1 MHAMGAATV
10 VDMRAIAVNGEKN
23 RTRARAAIKVA
34 YSETERD
41 SSDDVP
47 EQKVLPGGER
57 ERPRA
62 LISLSPLSTLNVPRI
77 TVFRTVERGKG
88 RLTVC

>member
-47 EQKVLPGGER
+47 EQKVLPGAERER

-62 LISLSPLSTLNVPRI
+62 LISLSPLNVPRI